1 MTTPKI
7 VVELNQVQLDKA
19 IKRVERWRG
28 EPLKKRLGKGTIK
41 AATFMVKPMRAKVGT
56 KYRKARRPGD
66 RPAGL
71 LKRSIKARAERR
83 GIGAFVGPTGKAP
96 HRFLHIRGTEGHWL
110 GRHGTRAK
118 SEGGGFIRGQFG
130 GTGKG
135 KKDYIVFPDG
145 GVRRAERLW
154 HPGHAANPFVDETQ
168 QEHKADALRI
178 VSGILFGEG

>member
-1 MTTPKI
+1 MAAPKI
-7 VVELNQVQLDKA
+7 AIELNQLQLDKA

-28 EPLKKRLGKGTIK
+28 EPLRKRLGKGTIK
-41 AATFMVKPMRAKVGT
+41 AAAFMVKPMRAKVGVKT
-56 KYRKARRPGD
+56 RKARRSGD

-83 GIGAFVGPTGKAP
+83 GIGAFVGPTKDAP

-110 GRHGTRAK
+110 GRHGDVVDRVFTRGAQGGTRA
-118 SEGGGFIRGQFG
+118 
-130 GTGKG
+130 G

-145 GVRRAERLW
+145 GVRHAASLW
-154 HPGHAANPFVDETQ
+154 HPGTDPNPFVDETQ
-168 QEHKADALRI
+168 QAHASDALRI

>member
-1 MTTPKI
+1 MTAPKI
-7 VVELNQVQLDKA
+7 IVELSQVQLDKA
-19 IKRVERWRG
+19 VIRVERWRG
-28 EPLKKRLGKGTIK
+28 EPLRKRLGKGTIK

-56 KYRKARRPGD
+56 KYRKARRSGD

-71 LKRSIKARAERR
+71 LKRSIKVRAERG
-83 GIGAFVGPTGKAP
+83 GIGAFVGPTKAAP

-110 GRHGTRAK
+110 GRHGDVVDRVFTRG
-118 SEGGGFIRGQFG
+118 SQG
-130 GTGKG
+130 GTRGDKG
-135 KKDYIVFPDG
+135 DYIVFPDG

-178 VSGILFGEG
+178 VSSILFGEG